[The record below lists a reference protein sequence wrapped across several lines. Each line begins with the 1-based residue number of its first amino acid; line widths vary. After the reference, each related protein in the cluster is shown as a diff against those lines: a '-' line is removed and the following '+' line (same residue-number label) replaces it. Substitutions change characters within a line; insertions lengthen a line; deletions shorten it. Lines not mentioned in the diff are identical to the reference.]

1 MAPAAIE
8 RTALEEDG
16 GPDTRSVM
24 DSELLQVEYDY
35 ISELLTMD
43 MPKVAQKHLDIV
55 KKEFPSES
63 KEIHYYQAHIS
74 FRQAKYPEAIVN
86 LERLIKM
93 AQKAGLEYLDL
104 EDLVANRKVHRLYE
118 ERIEALNAK
127 LPSYQTIKK
136 FLLLPRDFSVDGG
149 ELTPTLKLKRKV
161 IYAKYQ
167 DRIERLYLNNG
178 QGPDDREQTDKGG
191 NS

>member
-1 MAPAAIE
+1 
-8 RTALEEDG
+8 
-16 GPDTRSVM
+16 
-24 DSELLQVEYDY
+24 
-35 ISELLTMD
+35 
-43 MPKVAQKHLDIV
+43 
-55 KKEFPSES
+55 
-63 KEIHYYQAHIS
+63 
-74 FRQAKYPEAIVN
+74 
-86 LERLIKM
+86 M

-178 QGPDDREQTDKGG
+178 QGPDARVQTDKGG